1 MPIDPYTPCPG
12 GTGKK
17 IKFCCSDL
25 LSELD
30 KVQRM
35 LEGEQRAA
43 CLEYIESLESKFPE
57 RACLLSIK
65 AMLEAQLGQDAK
77 ADATLSAFMKK
88 YPENPVALAEAA
100 TLKASHDGGTA
111 AIGPLQDALE
121 KCSEQIPPQVY
132 DAIGLVAQSLVADN
146 QLLAARAHLVLQLGI
161 GGAKDRRPL
170 ELLMRLNNSPSVP
183 LLTKQDMPLL
193 PCPDDAL
200 WKNSFNTA
208 LAPAMRGAWRLAA
221 RNLVELAARVGDWPI
236 IWHNIAVLRSWLA
249 DTPGTVEALHKYAAQ
264 DIPLDDAV
272 EAEALAQLLDT
283 DKVEQVDVLTIAY
296 GINDFEPLLARLAA
310 SARSLPMPID
320 LARMGSEEEPPPKG
334 AYWLLDRGVPQSG
347 KDITL
352 DEIPRMAGQAFLFGK
367 QTDRAARLELVAY
380 RTELAQAQQVVSEV
394 GGDTLGAPAA
404 EEVTTQVPAVQ
415 HALSWNW
422 RLPDDTPPDHR
433 LALMNQ
439 HRREILLNRWPEI
452 PQRLVGGKSARDA
465 ARDPAHRIKLLG
477 AVLLL
482 ELSTDQL
489 TSDFD
494 FNELRA
500 KLALPIVQPIDPNQ
514 VSVGDLPLA
523 RLGRIE
529 VKQLSDEA
537 LVDLYRRADHY
548 RHISALRMSAH
559 EIIARPSLDTPQDKV
574 AAPEKDGAEK
584 DHVDKAEV
592 YGILAQIEPD
602 TRQAIAYLE
611 KARQVAEASKTSTAP
626 WDLAELTLRIARGEV
641 PEADRLLHHIRDQHI
656 REPGVAQALFQILTE
671 AGIIGPDGKPTAA
684 AQREA
689 PGIVVPGPAAAE
701 PGKIWTPGSDQPS
714 GKKSA
719 LWTPGM
725 E

>member
-1 MPIDPYTPCPG
+1 
-12 GTGKK
+12 
-17 IKFCCSDL
+17 
-25 LSELD
+25 
-30 KVQRM
+30 
-35 LEGEQRAA
+35 
-43 CLEYIESLESKFPE
+43 
-57 RACLLSIK
+57 
-65 AMLEAQLGQDAK
+65 
-77 ADATLSAFMKK
+77 
-88 YPENPVALAEAA
+88 
-100 TLKASHDGGTA
+100 
-111 AIGPLQDALE
+111 
-121 KCSEQIPPQVY
+121 
-132 DAIGLVAQSLVADN
+132 
-146 QLLAARAHLVLQLGI
+146 
-161 GGAKDRRPL
+161 
-170 ELLMRLNNSPSVP
+170 
-183 LLTKQDMPLL
+183 
-193 PCPDDAL
+193 
-200 WKNSFNTA
+200 
-208 LAPAMRGAWRLAA
+208 MRGAWRLAA
-221 RNLVELAARVGDWPI
+221 RSLVELAARVGDWPV
-236 IWHNIAVLRSWLA
+236 IWHNIAVLRGWLA

-283 DKVEQVDVLTIAY
+283 DHVERVDVLTIPY
-296 GINDFEPLLARLAA
+296 GIGDFEPLLARLAA
-310 SARSLPMPID
+310 NARSLPMPID

-334 AYWLLDRGVPQSG
+334 AYWLLDRGVPESG
-347 KDITL
+347 QQITL
-352 DEIPRMAGQAFLFGK
+352 DEIPRMVGQAFLFGK

-380 RTELAQAQQVVSEV
+380 RTELTQARQVVSEV
-394 GGDTLGAPAA
+394 GGDALGPAGA
-404 EEVTTQVPAVQ
+404 EEITTQVPAVQ
-415 HALSWNW
+415 HVLSWNW

-439 HRREILLNRWPEI
+439 HRREILLNAWPEM
-452 PQRLVGGKSARDA
+452 PQRIFNGKPARDA

-477 AVLLL
+477 AILLL

-500 KLALPIVQPIDPNQ
+500 KLALPAIHAIDPKG
-514 VSVGDLPLA
+514 VSLGDLPLV
-523 RLGRIE
+523 RLGR
-529 VKQLSDEA
+529 VAAKQLSDEA

-548 RHISALRMSAH
+548 RHISALRKSAH
-559 EIIARPSLDTPQDKV
+559 EVIARPSLDKPQDQ
-574 AAPEKDGAEK
+574 AAGSGKASAGKASPEKDSPDK

-602 TRQAIAYLE
+602 TLQAIAYLE

-689 PGIVVPGPAAAE
+689 PGIVVPGAAAAE

>member
-25 LSELD
+25 ISELD

-43 CLEYIESLESKFPE
+43 CLEYIDSLESKFPE

-65 AMLEAQLGQDAK
+65 AMLQAQLGHEEK
-77 ADATLSAFMKK
+77 ADATLSAFMTKH
-88 YPENPVALAEAA
+88 PDNPVALAEAA
-100 TLKASHDGGTA
+100 TLKAGRDGGEA
-111 AIGPLQDALE
+111 AVGTLQDALE
-121 KCSEQIPPQVY
+121 KCGEQIPPQVY
-132 DAIGLVAQSLVADN
+132 DAIGLVAQSLVADGL
-146 QLLAARAHLVLQLGI
+146 LLAARAHLVLQLSM
-161 GGAKDRRPL
+161 GGTKDKRPV
-170 ELLMRLNNSPSVP
+170 ELLMRLNNSPAVP

-221 RNLVELAARVGDWPI
+221 RNLVELAARVGDWPV
-236 IWHNIAVLRSWLA
+236 IWHNVAVLRGWLG
-249 DTPGTVEALHKYAAQ
+249 DTPGAVESLHKYAVQ

-272 EAEALAQLLDT
+272 EAEALAQLLDA
-283 DKVEQVDVLTIAY
+283 DKVDQVDVLTIPY
-296 GINDFEPLLARLAA
+296 GINEFEPLLAHLAA
-310 SARSLPMPID
+310 NPRSFSMPID
-320 LARMGSEEEPPPKG
+320 LARMGTPDDPPPKG
-334 AYWLLDRGVPQSG
+334 AYWLLDRGVPESG
-347 KDITL
+347 K
-352 DEIPRMAGQAFLFGK
+352 EISREQIPQMVGQVYVFGK

-380 RTELAQAQQVVSEV
+380 RTELAQAKQVLSEV
-394 GGDTLGAPAA
+394 GGDALGAPGA
-404 EEVTTQVPAVQ
+404 ETITTHVPAVQ
-415 HALSWNW
+415 HVLGWNW

-433 LALMNQ
+433 LALMSQ
-439 HRREILLNRWPEI
+439 HRREILLNRWPDM
-452 PQRLVGGKSARDA
+452 PQQLLGGKSAREA
-465 ARDPAHRIKLLG
+465 ARDPAHRIRLLG
-477 AVLLL
+477 AILLL

-500 KLALPIVQPIDPNQ
+500 KLDLPPAGPIDPNQ
-514 VSVGDLPLA
+514 VSLADLPLA
-523 RLGRIE
+523 RLGRVD

-537 LVDLYRRADHY
+537 LVDLYRRADHF
-548 RHISALRMSAH
+548 RHISALRKLAH
-559 EIIARPSLDTPQDKV
+559 EIIARPSLDRPQDQ
-574 AAPEKDGAEK
+574 ADGL
-584 DHVDKAEV
+584 DKAEV

-611 KARQVAEASKTSTAP
+611 QARKIAEASKTSTAP

-671 AGIIGPDGKPTAA
+671 A
-684 AQREA
+684 
-689 PGIVVPGPAAAE
+689 
-701 PGKIWTPGSDQPS
+701 
-714 GKKSA
+714 
-719 LWTPGM
+719 
-725 E
+725 